1 MKAVS
6 GRAFAGRRVQKARR
20 LVSRL
25 VGLYPLTAL
34 GLLVIAA
41 AIFALRSLAF
51 ERMDLVY
58 LVVGYAGLGLPAL
71 SLLSVLIASVPV
83 SLALRRQRSTFA
95 ESVDTKTAYFTGFAL
110 TTAWYAPLVSVSWEW
125 ASPSPVSL
133 ERPSTFRIAREK
145 VAFEGR
151 GVVENV
157 ERRIVIGDV
166 FGLVRISFVVRE
178 SVSTDVLPH
187 LGALRNVPALMSLA
201 GGDDLAHPL
210 GLEDGDR
217 IDLRRYA
224 PGDPARFIHWKVYGR
239 TRKLV
244 VRRPER
250 ALSRSKRTVAYL
262 VAGPDDEATA
272 AVARVAIETGALG
285 GEWVFG
291 ADGSPG
297 TMRTLVEARRAI
309 AKSSEAREEGGRD
322 LAAFLRAADAEGPSS
337 VVLFV
342 PAKAGAWSAR
352 VLAAL
357 AKRDVRV
364 IVGVDT
370 LERKKP
376 PSKLDWV
383 VRLPE
388 PKRGTW
394 VTELDEMMQS
404 FSRSRVPVTVLERHT
419 GRVLGDAHTRSLAGS
434 TRGAK
439 ERAA

>member
-1 MKAVS
+1 MTGIS
-6 GRAFAGRRVQKARR
+6 GRASWRHLAPRARR

-25 VGLYPLTAL
+25 VGLYPFTAL
-34 GLLVIAA
+34 GLIVLGAA
-41 AIFALRSLAF
+41 MFALRSLAF

-83 SLALRRQRSTFA
+83 SFALRRQRSTFA
-95 ESVDTKTAYFTGFAL
+95 ESIDTKTSYFTGFTL

-133 ERPSTFRIAREK
+133 ERPSTFRVAREK
-145 VAFEGR
+145 VAFEQR
-151 GVVENV
+151 GIVERV
-157 ERRIVIGDV
+157 ERRIVLGDV
-166 FGLVRISFVVRE
+166 FGLVRISFVVHE
-178 SVSTDVLPH
+178 PVSVDVLPH

-297 TMRTLVEARRAI
+297 VMRSLAEARRAI
-309 AKSSEAREEGGRD
+309 AKSSEARDDGGRD
-322 LAAFLRAADAEGPSS
+322 LSAFLRAADADGPSS

-342 PAKAGAWSAR
+342 PAKAGAWSPR

-370 LERKKP
+370 LERTRP

-383 VRLPE
+383 LRLPE

-394 VTELDEMMQS
+394 AFELDEMMQT
-404 FSRSRVPVTVLERHT
+404 FARSRVPVTVLERHT
-419 GRVLGDAHTRSLAGS
+419 GRVLGDAHTRNLV
-434 TRGAK
+434 GARDAK
-439 ERAA
+439 GRAA